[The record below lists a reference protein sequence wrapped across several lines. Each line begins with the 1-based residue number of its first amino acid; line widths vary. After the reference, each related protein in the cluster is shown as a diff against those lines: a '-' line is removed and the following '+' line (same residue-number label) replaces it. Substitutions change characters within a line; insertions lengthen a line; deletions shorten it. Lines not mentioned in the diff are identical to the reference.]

1 MSIWPWAIS
10 IAIWLTVARPWEQRC
25 RIQDKEDR
33 WVRTSMIVFK
43 TDFELS
49 LQKED
54 CMIQSSPL
62 LRLRKKLNL
71 DLSNLE
77 GGHPIYPFWPCLL
90 SEELNPPL
98 LQPLILTEE
107 HCLLR
112 VFTAVVFGKPA
123 QRAAI
128 LATVAPPPGGRT
140 FPTAMSSTS
149 FGSIL
154 DWAMIPLKTEK
165 NQE

>member
-1 MSIWPWAIS
+1 
-10 IAIWLTVARPWEQRC
+10 
-25 RIQDKEDR
+25 
-33 WVRTSMIVFK
+33 MIY
-43 TDFELS
+43 TPS
-49 LQKED
+49 
-54 CMIQSSPL
+54 L

-71 DLSNLE
+71 DLLNFSK
-77 GGHPIYPFWPCLL
+77 GGYPIYPFWPCLL
-90 SEELNPPL
+90 SEELIPPL

-165 NQE
+165 DHRIEDRTRGVRCEIGGVRDRMDRCLSSYHSPFPKISSGQHWDRPPFLA